1 MQPKDLEKPLRIVL
15 YYIFESKENVD
26 KITLQKSKSYDYSQS
41 KGNNA
46 GSKKERLKL
55 FFGALVIFTVVTS
68 FITLLV
74 LTVVF

>member
-26 KITLQKSKSYDYSQS
+26 KITLQKSKYYDYSQS

-46 GSKKERLKL
+46 GSIKERLKL
-55 FFGALVIFTVVTS
+55 FFGALVILTVVTS

-74 LTVVF
+74 LAFIF